1 MASENEFAHGSYGDE
16 SGLTFYGPP
25 VDGFWLDRLLV
36 SDRFI
41 RPLFIAV
48 LEQFQKGERTSD
60 VPKIVAEWNKL
71 EGWTEITGIQEIARE
86 DGEQLIAALVA
97 VSLVSLSDIV
107 SDTAVTPSECVRCA
121 SAISDFLA
129 SHLAANWPIYI
140 EDG

>member
-16 SGLTFYGPP
+16 SGLTFYGTP

-48 LEQFQKGERTSD
+48 FEQFLKGDRTSD

-71 EGWTEITGIQEIARE
+71 EGWTEASGIQEIARE
-86 DGEQLIAALVA
+86 DAEHLTAALAA
-97 VSLVSLSDIV
+97 VSPSEDVVLE
-107 SDTAVTPSECVRCA
+107 TAVTP
-121 SAISDFLA
+121 
-129 SHLAANWPIYI
+129 
-140 EDG
+140 